1 MNWGKWVEGK
11 EQSLFL
17 ALVGLVLIGVGVL
30 WWKLGSLQQDK
41 IEILESEPSIEEGV
55 GGGDLTIDVAGAV
68 IKPGVYKLKSG
79 TRIVD
84 ALEMAGGISQEA
96 DQVWMEKY
104 LNRSERLKDG
114 TKLYI
119 PKRNEKISESKEEDV
134 VMRGGKVNI
143 NTASQSELE
152 ALPGIGEVTAG
163 KVVSGRPYGSVN
175 ELMDKKVVTNKQWEQ
190 IKELIAVW

>member
-119 PKRNEKISESKEEDV
+119 PKRNEKISESKEEEIIQEE
-134 VMRGGKVNI
+134 N
-143 NTASQSELE
+143 
-152 ALPGIGEVTAG
+152 
-163 KVVSGRPYGSVN
+163 
-175 ELMDKKVVTNKQWEQ
+175 
-190 IKELIAVW
+190 